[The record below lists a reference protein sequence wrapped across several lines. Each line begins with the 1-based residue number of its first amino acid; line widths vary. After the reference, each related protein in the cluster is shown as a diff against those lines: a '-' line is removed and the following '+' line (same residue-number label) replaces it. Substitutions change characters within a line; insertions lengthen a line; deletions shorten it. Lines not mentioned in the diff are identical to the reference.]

1 MAELSRLV
9 KRVGDQQKDMILDIS
24 QQLSR
29 HNEMMYKALD
39 KQTQMEAKIQSM
51 EEALR
56 KKGSVINYEKKLE
69 RVREMHHKNKLA
81 L

>member
-1 MAELSRLV
+1 
-9 KRVGDQQKDMILDIS
+9 MILDIS

>member
-1 MAELSRLV
+1 
-9 KRVGDQQKDMILDIS
+9 MILDIS

-39 KQTQMEAKIQSM
+39 KQTQMEAKIQSI

-56 KKGSVINYEKKLE
+56 KKGSAINYEKKLD